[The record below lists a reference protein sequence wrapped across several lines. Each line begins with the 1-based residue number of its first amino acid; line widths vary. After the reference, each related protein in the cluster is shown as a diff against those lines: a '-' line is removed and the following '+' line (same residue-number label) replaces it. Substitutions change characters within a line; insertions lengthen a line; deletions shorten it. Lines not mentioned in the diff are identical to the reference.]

1 VTAEQLAIRA
11 GQVRCGQCKTVF
23 DGNASLVTLAPVVPD
38 AAERVD
44 AMALGPPTVT
54 LREAQAP
61 AR

>member
-44 AMALGPPTVT
+44 AMALGPTT
-54 LREAQAP
+54 
-61 AR
+61 